1 MKPFTLE
8 SPSFVRSF
16 ASLRSYTPRI
26 LIPSSA
32 RISFKK
38 FTIISLNCSMPS
50 ARHSTTSTSS
60 YLSITKPGKK
70 SASPKIIRQEEVS
83 TVVLRYSHA
92 FFTRIFKNASSISW
106 SGFLVIM
113 RIRIFEF
120 WLINPFPI
128 GYPSKSCTVTTSP
141 FLNRPVMVSI
151 SLSKIHAPPA
161 LMVRPSPFFNVT
173 IALMSALL
181 I

>member
-1 MKPFTLE
+1 
-8 SPSFVRSF
+8 
-16 ASLRSYTPRI
+16 
-26 LIPSSA
+26 
-32 RISFKK
+32 
-38 FTIISLNCSMPS
+38 
-50 ARHSTTSTSS
+50 
-60 YLSITKPGKK
+60 
-70 SASPKIIRQEEVS
+70 
-83 TVVLRYSHA
+83 
-92 FFTRIFKNASSISW
+92 
-106 SGFLVIM
+106 M

-173 IALMSALL
+173 IALISALL
-181 I
+181 HSKIFITSTLYPHHYSFSVSGSILSIIFTLSAYFSMVFYCSQDFAAKGFYFYKCSCVKIFISLQNDA